1 MADLFDIKK
10 VAVGKEKLCAR
21 VRVADGAPLMTSEDI
36 EATARVYYLAPAIAK
51 HLCLGD
57 AGREFRDCMG
67 ATELAHLLEHLSVEI
82 LNQTGLAGKV
92 SCGRTRAVAGEE
104 RTYDVELSCPDDA
117 LTIGALSSA
126 VFMMEWAYLA
136 SDQPAPDFEG
146 TVEALRHLA
155 LSLRPDGGA
164 SERAGETEADV
175 ASAGAAEPEAEQPAA
190 VAPVVD
196 APAPADAT
204 AAFEAVSAPELELEP
219 EQPGLADDEFLAP
232 VFARAMAAAEE
243 EPASAEPAYAP
254 TTRIDTEGVAP
265 VSPTVALGDAS
276 VFGGAAG
283 STTAMPPKPTAPT
296 APAVLV
302 SPATYGSAPASDD
315 AGATNVMPPL
325 Q

>member
-10 VAVGKEKLCAR
+10 VTVGKEKLCAR

-57 AGREFRDCMG
+57 AGREFQDCMG

-164 SERAGETEADV
+164 SERAGEAEVDAAPAPV
-175 ASAGAAEPEAEQPAA
+175 AEPEQPAA
-190 VAPVVD
+190 ASPVAD

-204 AAFEAVSAPELELEP
+204 ATFEAVPSPEP

-315 AGATNVMPPL
+315 ADATNVMPPL

>member
-10 VAVGKEKLCAR
+10 VTVGKENLCAR

-57 AGREFRDCMG
+57 AGREFQDCMG

-126 VFMMEWAYLA
+126 VFMMGWAFLA
-136 SDQPAPDFEG
+136 PEQPAPDFDG

-164 SERAGETEADV
+164 SERSALSAKGED
-175 ASAGAAEPEAEQPAA
+175 AAEAAPAPAPAPEQPAPAA
-190 VAPVVD
+190 VAVAESPVVPVA
-196 APAPADAT
+196 APAVPAPAADAT
-204 AAFEAVSAPELELEP
+204 AQMPAAPAPEP
-219 EQPGLADDEFLAP
+219 MPFADDEFLAP
-232 VFARAMAAAEE
+232 VFAQAVAAAEE
-243 EPASAEPAYAP
+243 EQAAQPVPQ
-254 TTRIDTEGVAP
+254 RIDTEGAYQPQAAP
-265 VSPTVALGDAS
+265 SSAPAAGSAS

-283 STTAMPPKPTAPT
+283 T

-302 SPATYGSAPASDD
+302 SPVEYGAAAAERER
-315 AGATNVMPPL
+315 AGVDATNVMPPL
-325 Q
+325 A

>member
-10 VAVGKEKLCAR
+10 VTVGKEKLCAR
-21 VRVADGAPLMTSEDI
+21 VCVADGAPLMTSEDI

-57 AGREFRDCMG
+57 AGREFQDCMG

-126 VFMMEWAYLA
+126 VFMMEWAYLG

-164 SERAGETEADV
+164 SERAGEAEADD
-175 ASAGAAEPEAEQPAA
+175 APAAAAAAELEQPA
-190 VAPVVD
+190 VAAPAD

-204 AAFEAVSAPELELEP
+204 AAFEAMPTDEP
-219 EQPGLADDEFLAP
+219 EQPSLADDEFLAP
-232 VFARAMAAAEE
+232 VFAHAMAAAEE
-243 EPASAEPAYAP
+243 EPAPAEPDYAP

-265 VSPTVALGDAS
+265 IDPTVALGDAS

-283 STTAMPPKPTAPT
+283 STTAIPPKPTAPT

-302 SPATYGSAPASDD
+302 SPATYGSTPANAD
-315 AGATNVMPPL
+315 ADATNVMPPL

>member
-10 VAVGKEKLCAR
+10 VTVGKEKLCAR
-21 VRVADGAPLMTSEDI
+21 VRVAEGAPLMTSEDI

-57 AGREFRDCMG
+57 AGREFQDCMG

-104 RTYDVELSCPDDA
+104 RTWDVELSCPDDA

-164 SERAGETEADV
+164 SERAGEVEADV
-175 ASAGAAEPEAEQPAA
+175 ASAAAAEPETEQS
-190 VAPVVD
+190 APTAD
-196 APAPADAT
+196 APTPADAT
-204 AAFEAVSAPELELEP
+204 ATFEVMPAPAPEP
-219 EQPGLADDEFLAP
+219 EQPSLADDEFLAP

-243 EPASAEPAYAP
+243 EPAPAEPAYEP
-254 TTRIDTEGVAP
+254 TTRIDTEGVVP
-265 VSPTVALGDAS
+265 VSPTVAFGDAS

-283 STTAMPPKPTAPT
+283 NTTVMPPKPTSPT

-302 SPATYGSAPASDD
+302 SPATYGAAPAKKD
-315 AGATNVMPPL
+315 ADATNVMPPL

>member
-10 VAVGKEKLCAR
+10 VTVGKEKLCAR
-21 VRVADGAPLMTSEDI
+21 VRVAEGAPLMTSEDI

-57 AGREFRDCMG
+57 AGREFQDCMG
-67 ATELAHLLEHLSVEI
+67 ATELAHLLEHLTVEI

-92 SCGRTRAVAGEE
+92 SCGRTRAAAGEE
-104 RTYDVELSCPDDA
+104 RTWDVELSCPDDA

-136 SDQPAPDFEG
+136 PDQPAPDFEG

-164 SERAGETEADV
+164 SERAGEVEAVETAEETAQAQVAADV
-175 ASAGAAEPEAEQPAA
+175 EPAA
-190 VAPVVD
+190 
-196 APAPADAT
+196 APADAT
-204 AAFEAVSAPELELEP
+204 ATFEAVPTSAPVPEPEP
-219 EQPGLADDEFLAP
+219 EQPGFADDEFLAP

-243 EPASAEPAYAP
+243 EPAPAERTYAP
-254 TTRIDTEGVAP
+254 APARIDTEGVAP
-265 VSPTVALGDAS
+265 AMPAEGNADAG

-283 STTAMPPKPTAPT
+283 ATTVIPPKPIHPT

-302 SPATYGSAPASDD
+302 SPATYGAAPAKKD

-325 Q
+325 R

>member
-10 VAVGKEKLCAR
+10 VTVGKEKLCAR
-21 VRVADGAPLMTSEDI
+21 VRVAEGAPLMTSEDI

-57 AGREFRDCMG
+57 AGREFQDCMG

-104 RTYDVELSCPDDA
+104 RTWDVELSCPDDA

-155 LSLRPDGGA
+155 LSLRPDGGV
-164 SERAGETEADV
+164 SERAGEVEADV
-175 ASAGAAEPEAEQPAA
+175 APVVAAEPEAEQPAPTA
-190 VAPVVD
+190 D

-204 AAFEAVSAPELELEP
+204 ATFEVMPASAPEP

-243 EPASAEPAYAP
+243 EPAPAEPAYEP

-265 VSPTVALGDAS
+265 VSPTVAFGDAS

-283 STTAMPPKPTAPT
+283 NTTVMPPKPAGPT

-302 SPATYGSAPASDD
+302 SPATYGAAPAKKD
-315 AGATNVMPPL
+315 ADATNVMPPL